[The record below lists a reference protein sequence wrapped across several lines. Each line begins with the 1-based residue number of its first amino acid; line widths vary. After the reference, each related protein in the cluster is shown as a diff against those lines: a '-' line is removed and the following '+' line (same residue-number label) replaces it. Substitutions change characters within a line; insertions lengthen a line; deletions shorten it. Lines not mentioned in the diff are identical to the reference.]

1 MADETTQAPVID
13 MAAIEAEVSKLSS
26 GDLIKALT
34 DVRVR
39 QKVQQKKQYAKGTMK
54 QYQQKQLAKRKAMK
68 EAALTTA
75 GTETDP
81 RTGKL
86 FTSLWD
92 QITFAADAEA
102 TKQFEAHV
110 ASTVDEEPEDEATAS
125 A

>member
-1 MADETTQAPVID
+1 MADEQATPVID

-68 EAALTTA
+68 EAALTTV

-110 ASTVDEEPEDEATAS
+110 AATVDEEPEDEAAAS

>member
-1 MADETTQAPVID
+1 MAEDTGTPVID

-68 EAALTTA
+68 EAALTTV

-110 ASTVDEEPEDEATAS
+110 AATVDEEPEEENAAS